1 MVWLGHPT
9 LGLTLALIPTLTL
22 ERGRGIRAA
31 VGDTRVEEAE
41 ARLAVLLEHLDA
53 ELGVG
58 QPELECKA
66 AAQDVPARHH
76 ENVREDVGLVVA
88 LRLVVKGQ

>member
-1 MVWLGHPT
+1 MVKVRALG
-9 LGLTLALIPTLTL
+9 LIPTLTL
-22 ERGRGIRAA
+22 GRGRGARAA
-31 VGDTRVEEAE
+31 VGDASMEEAE
-41 ARLAVLLEHLDA
+41 ARLAVLLEYLDA
-53 ELGVG
+53 KLGIG